1 MGSAEMR
8 LAVRVPFRPLPF
20 KTAYYKYLSHKNYR
34 YWYKMVIAQFVEYQD
49 RRGMGTLNP
58 CML

>member
-20 KTAYYKYLSHKNYR
+20 KTAYYKYLSHKNTDIGIK
-34 YWYKMVIAQFVEYQD
+34 W
-49 RRGMGTLNP
+49 L
-58 CML
+58 